1 MSHSQSGNATPERL
15 AQQMAFII
23 EADKLKNIFRQS
35 YISDQS
41 RRENDAEHSWHL
53 ALMAITLYEHANT
66 PDLDLL
72 KILHMVIIHDIV
84 EIDAGDTYIYDEEHK
99 KDQAAREQ
107 KAADRLFGLLPAE
120 QATRFRSIW
129 DEFESGESPEARF
142 AKAIDRLHPMLL
154 NHLAGGK
161 TWAKHGVVASQVR
174 QINQKIDQGSVA
186 LWAYAQELIEKSIN
200 AGTLPDR

>member
-1 MSHSQSGNATPERL
+1 MPSNSARL

-35 YISDQS
+35 YISDAS

-53 ALMAITLYEHANT
+53 ALMAITLHEHAND

-72 KILHMVIIHDIV
+72 KILRMVIVHDIV
-84 EIDAGDTYIYDEEHK
+84 EIDAGDTYIYDEAHK
-99 KDQAAREQ
+99 QDQAEREQ
-107 KAADRLFGLLPAE
+107 KAAERLFGLLPSE
-120 QATRFRSIW
+120 QAAAFRSDW
-129 DEFESGESPEARF
+129 DEFEAGASPEARF

-161 TWAKHGVVASQVR
+161 TWSKHGVVASQVR
-174 QINQKIDQGSVA
+174 DINRKIGEGSQA
-186 LWAYAQELIEKSIN
+186 LWDFAQDLIEKSIKS
-200 AGTLPDR
+200 GSLPDR

>member
-1 MSHSQSGNATPERL
+1 MSAPPDRL

-35 YISDQS
+35 YISDKS

-53 ALMAITLYEHANT
+53 ALMAITLFEHAND
-66 PDLDLL
+66 PELDLL
-72 KILHMVIIHDIV
+72 KILRMVILHDIV
-84 EIDAGDTYIYDEEHK
+84 EIDAGDTYIYDEAHK
-99 KDQAAREQ
+99 QDQALREQ
-107 KAADRLFGLLPAE
+107 KAADRLFGLLPRD
-120 QATRFRSIW
+120 QATEFRSIW
-129 DEFESGESPEARF
+129 DEFEAGTSPEARF

-174 QINQKIDQGSVA
+174 DINQKIEHGSET
-186 LWAYAQELIEKSIN
+186 LWAYAQTLIRKSIE